1 MRLKVLVTAP
11 VLSQSGYGEHG
22 RFVLR
27 ALKTREDLFD
37 IYVDT
42 LSWGKTSWL
51 WEDTEERA
59 WIDSLLMK
67 TMHHAQQQGTFD
79 ISLQVTIPNEWKKL
93 APINIGCTAGIET
106 TKIAPEWVKASYL
119 MDKIIVVSNFS
130 REAFVNTVYE
140 GTSPQTGE
148 VRSISAK
155 GPYEVV
161 NYPFK
166 PVEPAEMDFDF
177 KYDFNFLAVAQWGP
191 RKNLENT
198 IRWFIEEFHDQE
210 VGLVL
215 KTSVG
220 NNCYTDSEMTKMR
233 IKNLLADPKYANRT
247 CSIQMIHGYLKD
259 DEMSALYQ
267 DDKIKALVNIA
278 HGEGYGLPMFEAA
291 GYGKPI
297 VTIGWGG
304 QTDFLYVPEKVKGKR
319 KKQLMAKFA
328 EVDFQLAHVQEHAV
342 WNGVIQADSQWAYA
356 DAASY
361 KMKLREVHKKLGVY
375 EKRAASLKEHIRSK
389 FTEEVLYEQFV
400 GHLTGYA
407 PELPYGVVEEPAEG
421 KKVVVL

>member
-37 IYVDT
+37 IYVNT
-42 LSWGKTSWL
+42 LNWGRTSWL

-67 TMHHAQQQGTFD
+67 TMHHAQQQGTYD
-79 ISLQVTIPNEWKKL
+79 LSLQVTIPNEWKKL

-106 TKIAPEWVKASYL
+106 TKISPEWVKASYT
-119 MDKIIVVSNFS
+119 MDKIIVVSSFS

-140 GTSPQTGE
+140 GTSPRTGE
-148 VRSISAK
+148 VREIQAK
-155 GPYEVV
+155 GPFEVV
-161 NYPFK
+161 NYPFR
-166 PVEPAEMDFDF
+166 PVDAAQVDFDF

-198 IRWFIEEFHDQE
+198 IRWFVEEFHDQE
-210 VGLVL
+210 VGLVV

-220 NNCYTDSEMTKMR
+220 NNSYTDSEMTKLR
-233 IKNLLADPKYANRT
+233 IRNLLSDPKYAKRT
-247 CSIQMIHGYLKD
+247 CSVHMIHGYLKD

-267 DDKIKALVNIA
+267 DEKIKALVNIA

-297 VTIGWGG
+297 ITIGWGG
-304 QTDFLYVPEKVKGKR
+304 QADFLYVPEKVKGRR

-328 EVDFQLAHVQEHAV
+328 EVDYQLAHIQEGAV
-342 WNGVIQADSQWAYA
+342 WNGVLQADSQWAYA
-356 DAASY
+356 DPASY
-361 KMKLREVHKKLGVY
+361 KMKLREVYKNLGMY

-389 FTEEVLYEQFV
+389 FTEEALYEQFV
-400 GHLTGYA
+400 GLVQEST
-407 PELPYGVVEEPAEG
+407 PDLPYGVVEEPTEG
-421 KKVVVL
+421 SKVVVL